1 LICKGFHAPAVEG
14 LTAFIEVVEAY
25 SNVEGLLAAVI
36 GRLNI
41 FKIIF

>member
-1 LICKGFHAPAVEG
+1 MPHAIEG
-14 LTAFIEVVEAY
+14 LTSFIEIIEAY

-41 FKIIF
+41 LLIIF